1 MTNAA
6 QLAPVDKLQ
15 LVLSNQQIR
24 SQFDNCLKDKAP
36 AFIASLI
43 DLYGGD
49 NYLQQCDPKAV
60 AMEALKAATLD
71 LPINKQLGFAYIV
84 PYRTKGVLVPQFQI
98 GYKGYIQLAQRS
110 GLYKAINAAVI
121 PEGLKVL
128 EDWITGE
135 ITISGTPKSNKSQ
148 GYLGH
153 FRLLNGFEKT
163 LYMDREDMEIHAQKY
178 SKSYASA
185 NSPWKTHFDEMARK
199 TVLRLLLSKYGPLST
214 EMQMAFTSES
224 DEDPDKAWEEEVEE
238 NANRETID
246 AEFTVQEGP
255 EKAEGKKDKASAKPE
270 PPKDAEKP
278 KRRKPSYR

>member
-1 MTNAA
+1 MATAA

-24 SQFDNCLKDKAP
+24 SQFENCLRDKAP

-43 DLYGGD
+43 DLYGSD
-49 NYLQQCDPKAV
+49 SYLQGCNPKAV

-71 LPINKQLGFAYIV
+71 LAINKQLGFAYIV

-98 GYKGYIQLAQRS
+98 GYRGFVQLAQRS
-110 GLYKAINAAVI
+110 GLYKAINATSV

-135 ITISGTPKSNKSQ
+135 ITITGTPKSDKPQ
-148 GYLGH
+148 GYVAY

-163 LYMDREDMEIHAQKY
+163 LYMDKEAMEIHAQRY
-178 SKSYASA
+178 SKSYASE

-214 EMQMAFTSES
+214 EMQMALTSES
-224 DEDPDKAWEEEVEE
+224 DVDLDEAWEEEVEE

-246 AEFTVQEGP
+246 AEFTVQDEP
-255 EKAEGKKDKASAKPE
+255 EKPAEAKKDKASAKPE
-270 PPKDAEKP
+270 PQSQ
-278 KRRKPSYR
+278 RRKPSYR